1 MQFENNL
8 RIKYNSIGIKS
19 FLTSNHK
26 KHIRGCDINDLSS
39 QYYASVKIAN
49 TYQKT
54 QYVKYNNDIIKLK
67 SLLSILRY
75 NHIKYYISEINN
87 VTHKQYITIFNKDGS
102 YNTIQITNT
111 NKCLLN
117 NKIDRKLQKKI
128 YN

>member
-8 RIKYNSIGIKS
+8 RIKYNNIGIKHFS
-19 FLTSNHK
+19 ISNHK
-26 KHIRGCDINDLSS
+26 KHIRGNDINDLSS
-39 QYYASVKIAN
+39 QYYTSVKIAN

-67 SLLSILRY
+67 SLVSILRY
-75 NHIKYYISEINN
+75 NKIKYYISDINN
-87 VTHKQYITIFNKDGS
+87 ITHTQYITIFNKNGS
-102 YNTIQITNT
+102 YNTIKIITT
-111 NKCLLN
+111 NKCILN